1 MHPPDGLPK
10 GVIVLESPRDADE
23 YAHVLYARLRESDAR
38 DVDHVLAVPPPPEG
52 IGAAVADRL
61 QRAAS

>member
-1 MHPPDGLPK
+1 MKPSDGLPTD
-10 GVIVLESPRDADE
+10 VMVLDPPRDVDD

-38 DVDHVLAVPPPPEG
+38 DVDHVLAVPPPADG

-61 QRAAS
+61 ARAAS